1 MTTDEVRSTP
11 EYDEGYPGGEEA
23 SLADALE
30 FMDNPEP
37 RCPCVLLLD
46 KSYSMNDNGAIH
58 ALNEGIQTLK
68 TELEKDNVAS
78 LRVELAIVTFGGG
91 VNLVQDFVTVGDFDP
106 PQLVA
111 DGSATQMAGGIEMA
125 LDIVEERKDTY
136 REKVEYFRPWVFMI
150 TDGEPTGESE
160 AFIDD
165 IVKRLREEENSK
177 KVAFFAVGVEGA
189 NMKRLSGMIPRQPLP
204 LRGLAFNE
212 LFSWLSASLRSVSD
226 GEVTD
231 GIQLDNNRLHDWAEI
246 S

>member
-1 MTTDEVRSTP
+1 MTTDEVRSIP

-106 PQLVA
+106 PHLLLTRPPQESSPESRIALGHCRRA
-111 DGSATQMAGGIEMA
+111 KGQYKRRSILGLGIY
-125 LDIVEERKDTY
+125 DY
-136 REKVEYFRPWVFMI
+136 RRGTTV
-150 TDGEPTGESE
+150 GQEP
-160 AFIDD
+160 
-165 IVKRLREEENSK
+165 
-177 KVAFFAVGVEGA
+177 
-189 NMKRLSGMIPRQPLP
+189 
-204 LRGLAFNE
+204 
-212 LFSWLSASLRSVSD
+212 SL
-226 GEVTD
+226 
-231 GIQLDNNRLHDWAEI
+231 L
-246 S
+246 